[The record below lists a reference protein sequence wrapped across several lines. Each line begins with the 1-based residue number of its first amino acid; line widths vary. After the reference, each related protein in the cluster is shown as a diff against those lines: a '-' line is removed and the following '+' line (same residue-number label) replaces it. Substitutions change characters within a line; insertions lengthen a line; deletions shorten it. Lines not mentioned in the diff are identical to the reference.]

1 MSSSITSGKSNKNIF
16 KKMFKK
22 VNIGPK
28 KMTYFINP
36 EKIHITPWR
45 NQRIKKWKITTR

>member
-16 KKMFKK
+16 KKCSKRLTL
-22 VNIGPK
+22 GP

-45 NQRIKKWKITTR
+45 NQRIKKWKMTTR